1 MPFPES
7 IVVDVVK
14 GSDLDRTSAERRVY
28 EFCIGDYR
36 KCRTGE
42 KGMADTLK
50 VQVLIRVGISNSRV
64 HFLLTQGDNERTH
77 ALYLSS
83 SGCTA
88 TARSP
93 GIVSGLVVETTI
105 SPLPSSSGKAKE

>member
-1 MPFPES
+1 M
-7 IVVDVVK
+7 
-14 GSDLDRTSAERRVY
+14 
-28 EFCIGDYR
+28 
-36 KCRTGE
+36 
-42 KGMADTLK
+42 
-50 VQVLIRVGISNSRV
+50 
-64 HFLLTQGDNERTH
+64 TQGDNEKAH